1 MYRVLVVDDEK
12 IEREGIK
19 FLLSGEE
26 GEFEISEASNG
37 RQALEILRNEE
48 IDLLLT
54 DIKMPHMDGLE
65 LAKKAKEEKEELQIV
80 IFSGYNDFSFAQE
93 AIRYGV
99 KEYVLKPVDPD
110 IFSETLE
117 KVRSEIDKNKN
128 RKIRDQKEQDFL
140 QQYFLQNYI
149 YTGKKEILEKAGEM
163 INLDTWNQWH
173 CAILVESSQNFF
185 DTADENLAE
194 DMRKE
199 LRRIFFYLNLN
210 ARQSLFL
217 FNDVYCDYL
226 LVANQLYTVIKRQY
240 PGSFHLAVSRKFEGC
255 EALPEIMTELEQQ
268 MEERFYHPE
277 NHVFSNEEEEY
288 SHVDKATQDSQLMQR
303 ISEDISRKDIQQ
315 LKVHFQ
321 CLTDKYKS
329 STQFSAMYIKF
340 VFSNVIQA
348 LFEETQFSEERR
360 LDKEIDRLYNC
371 SDISQI
377 LQVTEENIREYE
389 NFLER
394 SMSESR
400 NEVAAVKNYIY
411 QHYGEDLSLEMLAEK
426 VYLSS
431 GYLSFIF
438 KKETGMNLNRFIRVF
453 RMEKAKEL
461 LCSTNM
467 KVAQVSEKVGFSNVS
482 YFCRS
487 FREYYGSSP
496 ESYRKGT
503 GDDEE
508 NPKEI

>member
-19 FLLSGEE
+19 FLLSREE

-48 IDLLLT
+48 IDILLT

-65 LAKKAKEEKEELQIV
+65 LAKKAKEKKEELQIV

-226 LVANQLYTVIKRQY
+226 LVANQLYTVMKRQY

-268 MEERFYHPE
+268 
-277 NHVFSNEEEEY
+277 
-288 SHVDKATQDSQLMQR
+288 MQR